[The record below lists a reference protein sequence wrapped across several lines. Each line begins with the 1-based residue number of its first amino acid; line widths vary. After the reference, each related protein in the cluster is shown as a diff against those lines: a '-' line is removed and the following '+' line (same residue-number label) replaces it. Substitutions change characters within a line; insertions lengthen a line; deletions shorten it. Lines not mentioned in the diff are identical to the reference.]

1 VNFNSDVGIM
11 REKGFY
17 FKFRLS
23 SSDLEYSTVHVL
35 IKRPVST
42 LGQLF
47 ICNLLQTI
55 RTFLIK
61 IKKIV

>member
-1 VNFNSDVGIM
+1 MNFNSDVGIM

-17 FKFRLS
+17 FKIRLS

-42 LGQLF
+42 LGQPF
-47 ICNLLQTI
+47 ICN
-55 RTFLIK
+55 
-61 IKKIV
+61 